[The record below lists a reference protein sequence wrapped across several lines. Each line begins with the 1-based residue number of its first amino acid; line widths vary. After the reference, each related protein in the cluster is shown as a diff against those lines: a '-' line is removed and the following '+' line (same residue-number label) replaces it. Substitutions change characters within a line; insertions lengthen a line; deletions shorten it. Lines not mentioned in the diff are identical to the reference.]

1 MTGEKTPLT
10 LIGLGPM
17 GQGMA
22 ARFLESG
29 HPVTVWN
36 RTASRADELVAKGAV
51 RAGTAAAAVEA
62 NRLVLL
68 SLTDYAAMYEI
79 LDGAPLAG
87 RVVVNLSSDTPEE
100 TLRAAAWLAERGAEL
115 ITGGVMVPA
124 RLLGTEA
131 AYVFYSGP
139 REVLEPYEETLSVI
153 GRPEYVGADH
163 SLAQL
168 FYQAQ
173 LDAFLTGLAGVLHA
187 FALVGTA
194 GVPAKDFLRHLAD
207 NVGSLGLYLEETAR
221 NLDEADHPGDEANVL
236 MMAAT
241 ARHVVGA
248 SEAGGIDGELPR
260 AVQSLYDR
268 AIAAGHGRDSWTSL
282 IEVIRK
288 R

>member
-17 GQGMA
+17 GRGMVA
-22 ARFLESG
+22 KFLEHG

-51 RAGTAAAAVEA
+51 RAETAAAAVGA

-79 LDGAPLAG
+79 LDGTPLAG

-100 TLRAAAWLAERGAEL
+100 TVRAAAWLAERGAEL

-124 RLLGTEA
+124 PLIGTES

-139 REVLEPYEETLSVI
+139 REVLEPYEPTLSVI
-153 GRPEYVGADH
+153 GRPEYVGAEH

-173 LDAFLTGLAGVLHA
+173 LDAFLTGLAGILHA

-194 GVPAKDFLRHLAD
+194 GVPARNFVRYLAD
-207 NVGSLGLYLEETAR
+207 NVDSLGLYLDETVR
-221 NLDEADHPGDEANVL
+221 HLDEGNHPGDEANVL
-236 MMAAT
+236 MMGAT

-248 SEAGGIDGELPR
+248 SEAGGIDAELPR

-268 AIAAGHGRDSWTSL
+268 AIAAGHGRESWTSL